1 MKRRAVIILC
11 IIFFCSSCVPS
22 GKVQET
28 GTSSDPMT
36 LTVYMTG
43 DAVYQDNE
51 PLFFNTAYSMGE
63 NYYRRL
69 LWGEQGHIYYQAIQE
84 FEEKTGHTIAIT
96 YFEFPDELFLQLAKD
111 QEAGT
116 LPDVVIADATTN
128 DFNTYAYMKED
139 YFTDLMSYL
148 QPYQDQ
154 YYEKVL
160 QAGRQQDKQYILPL
174 LFNVTVGMG
183 DKQVVQREG
192 LAAEKD
198 LSLKDYLEKMTA
210 YFEGTWDR
218 KNYEGMAQLTTPV
231 YYSLFQMV
239 DAASGMPLIEYDTGR
254 PCLNKEYVEDLYA
267 FWTAYLRQSYGEEW
281 EAIQEEARSFNGV
294 LPYQKSQ
301 WYYLSQAAVEADS
314 ISEVLGDF
322 GVLIEGGGYST
333 MSLHSALAQA
343 YYYHSRYQDAG
354 REFILFGLPCYEE
367 ADAYTAEVTMFGGV
381 TAECSHVQ
389 QAFDFLKF
397 LADYETP
404 WQMGLSVN
412 RERTRQQMER
422 LSSME
427 YTLYESAG
435 YQMPQEELPSDLP
448 YIIKPLSSEIVNEF
462 MHIVDHIAKAT
473 LPEEEVRWI
482 LYEAMHQGILEN
494 QSSDEVY
501 HTVQQAL
508 SSYNKEGSAHE
519 TSIESDSS
527 HFTS

>member
-11 IIFFCSSCVPS
+11 IIFFCSSCVPA

-28 GTSSDPMT
+28 GTSSDPVT

-128 DFNTYAYMKED
+128 DFNTYAYMTED

-198 LSLKDYLEKMTA
+198 LSLKGL
-210 YFEGTWDR
+210 FG
-218 KNYEGMAQLTTPV
+218 KND
-231 YYSLFQMV
+231 SLF
-239 DAASGMPLIEYDTGR
+239 
-254 PCLNKEYVEDLYA
+254 
-267 FWTAYLRQSYGEEW
+267 
-281 EAIQEEARSFNGV
+281 
-294 LPYQKSQ
+294 
-301 WYYLSQAAVEADS
+301 
-314 ISEVLGDF
+314 
-322 GVLIEGGGYST
+322 
-333 MSLHSALAQA
+333 
-343 YYYHSRYQDAG
+343 
-354 REFILFGLPCYEE
+354 
-367 ADAYTAEVTMFGGV
+367 
-381 TAECSHVQ
+381 
-389 QAFDFLKF
+389 
-397 LADYETP
+397 
-404 WQMGLSVN
+404 
-412 RERTRQQMER
+412 
-422 LSSME
+422 
-427 YTLYESAG
+427 
-435 YQMPQEELPSDLP
+435 
-448 YIIKPLSSEIVNEF
+448 
-462 MHIVDHIAKAT
+462 
-473 LPEEEVRWI
+473 
-482 LYEAMHQGILEN
+482 
-494 QSSDEVY
+494 
-501 HTVQQAL
+501 
-508 SSYNKEGSAHE
+508 
-519 TSIESDSS
+519 
-527 HFTS
+527 